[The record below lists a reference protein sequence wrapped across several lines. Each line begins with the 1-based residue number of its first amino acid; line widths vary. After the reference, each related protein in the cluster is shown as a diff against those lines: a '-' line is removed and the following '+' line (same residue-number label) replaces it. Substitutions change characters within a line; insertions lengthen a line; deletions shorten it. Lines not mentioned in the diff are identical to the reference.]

1 MDISA
6 LDTFLAAP
14 LAPLAGAILFWS
26 IQILMAEGLKTL
38 LREIWDNHRAF
49 CRFSNFVAL
58 LFQAVSH
65 MLGYTLTGIGV
76 GEFSLSI
83 GNARVTPK
91 REKRGFPS
99 ILANVFLL
107 FGPFFIPPLIL
118 FLILLPFTPGMEI
131 MECYTFST
139 ALISFGSLLQQYGM
153 NFLTII
159 VNLDL
164 FNPFHLM
171 FLVAVILIGL
181 GIRPSFIEDEERK
194 YRMIDDLAKIRDFF
208 ISHPKS
214 ILIFFVSIY
223 ILFYILYF
231 LKLPYYVLIFSFFGW
246 LSLIS
251 IVSLLIASLFVFLV
265 MVSDRL
271 PSFKKYLPLIVFVLS
286 YISLR
291 VTFTFVRT
299 DMDLAITNIVSSS
312 LTFVSSTIALKMEM
326 DRQKLREG
334 LQSLREVKEKKIDKE
349 DKEEG
354 KKILKETENQ

>member
-83 GNARVTPK
+83 RNAKVLPK
-91 REKRGFPS
+91 KEKRGFPS
-99 ILANVFLL
+99 ILAKIFLL

-118 FLILLPFTPGMEI
+118 FLILLPFTSEVEI
-131 MECYTFST
+131 MKCYTFST
-139 ALISFGSLLQQYGM
+139 ALLSFVSLLQQYGM

-171 FLVAVILIGL
+171 FLIAVILVGL
-181 GIRPSFIEDEERK
+181 GIRPSFIEEEERR
-194 YRMIDDLAKIRDFF
+194 YGMIDDLLKIRDFF
-208 ISHPKS
+208 ISHPKF

-251 IVSLLIASLFVFLV
+251 IVSLLIASFFVFLI

-271 PSFKKYLPLIVFVLS
+271 PSFKRYIPLLVFILS

-299 DMDLAITNIVSSS
+299 DMDLAVTNIVSTS
-312 LTFVSSTIALKMEM
+312 LTIISSAIALKIEM
-326 DRQKLREG
+326 SRKNSEK
-334 LQSLREVKEKKIDKE
+334 SCEVQEKSRKRKKIDAKGG
-349 DKEEG
+349 EES
-354 KKILKETENQ
+354 EENSKNSL

>member
-1 MDISA
+1 M
-6 LDTFLAAP
+6 
-14 LAPLAGAILFWS
+14 
-26 IQILMAEGLKTL
+26 
-38 LREIWDNHRAF
+38 
-49 CRFSNFVAL
+49 
-58 LFQAVSH
+58 
-65 MLGYTLTGIGV
+65 
-76 GEFSLSI
+76 
-83 GNARVTPK
+83 
-91 REKRGFPS
+91 
-99 ILANVFLL
+99 
-107 FGPFFIPPLIL
+107 
-118 FLILLPFTPGMEI
+118 FLI
-131 MECYTFST
+131 
-139 ALISFGSLLQQYGM
+139 
-153 NFLTII
+153 
-159 VNLDL
+159 
-164 FNPFHLM
+164 
-171 FLVAVILIGL
+171 AVILIGL

-251 IVSLLIASLFVFLV
+251 IVSLLIASLFVFLI

-291 VTFTFVRT
+291 VTFTFIRT

-312 LTFVSSTIALKMEM
+312 LTFVSSTIALKMEL

-334 LQSLREVKEKKIDKE
+334 LQSLKKVKEKKIDAE
-349 DKEEG
+349 DGEEN
-354 KKILKETENQ
+354 KKNP